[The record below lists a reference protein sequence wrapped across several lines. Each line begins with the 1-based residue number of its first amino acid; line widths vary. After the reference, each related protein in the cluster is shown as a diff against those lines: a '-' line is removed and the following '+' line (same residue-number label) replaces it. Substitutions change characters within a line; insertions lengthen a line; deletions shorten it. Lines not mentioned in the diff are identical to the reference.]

1 MTQQDSTPEQ
11 DDVRDRIVWI
21 LVDNSSRA
29 QAFESV
35 AEFLSA
41 HNVRVEIVTITEMT
55 FSMARDALAGS
66 AERVLRAL
74 RVATNGRPSD
84 EDLIGAVRRGRP
96 DMLAVTNSRYV
107 RALSLLESLTG
118 IQSLQ
123 VGVLP
128 DYNLDDHWLR
138 SGLHAFIVPHDAQA
152 QRLRRQGVDVGRV
165 MVAGPPVAR
174 GWTKSVDK
182 AQVRESF
189 GFSAKERI
197 VLVRADSFAI
207 GDLDRLMFQC
217 NLVEG
222 DVRFI
227 FHHNGDGACAGALR
241 RAANTYG
248 LNAIMFG
255 KVHDLERYC
264 GASDAVVAVPNDPM
278 MSEIVSQGKPVM
290 LVGPEQSARDQVEFL
305 VAHDMGRHVSDML
318 RLGSEL
324 ERFLSSDSLE
334 AMTQAAQSIGL
345 PDGSMEVAE
354 AIVDALKHA
363 QTWQR
368 APRDAPQP
376 NDDGD
381 DDAGEDAPKD
391 SAFESIGKT
400 TSGGGSSQDGASGQ
414 GSPAAYDGISQA
426 EAKEQMAQLI
436 LQERDLDRRL
446 GDLEKEQTRWR
457 NRLDM
462 AREWQEQDLEEE
474 AQSILKGYIDE
485 ANRLQQDLGGLR
497 QQKDKLRAAAQSS
510 RRGGAPGPAG
520 AESSRDP
527 KLAKMEKR
535 FRKMEEN
542 RDLSDLKDKLRRD
555 FGDDD

>member
-1 MTQQDSTPEQ
+1 MTEQDSTSAQ

-96 DMLAVTNSRYV
+96 HMLAVTNSRYV

-128 DYNLDDHWLR
+128 DYNLDDQWLR

-182 AQVRESF
+182 ALVRESF

-197 VLVRADSFAI
+197 VLVRADAFSI

-222 DVRFI
+222 NVRFI

-264 GASDAVVAVPNDPM
+264 GACDAVVAVPNDPM
-278 MSEIVSQGKPVM
+278 MAEIISQGKPVM
-290 LVGPEQSARDQVEFL
+290 LVGPEQGAQDQVEFL
-305 VAHDMGRHVSDML
+305 VNHDMGRHVSDLL

-324 ERFLSSDSLE
+324 ERFLSGESLD
-334 AMTQAAQSIGL
+334 AMTQAAESIGL
-345 PDGSMEVAE
+345 PDGSKEVAE

-363 QTWQR
+363 QAWQR
-368 APRDAPQP
+368 APRDTPQ
-376 NDDGD
+376 DDGNGGD
-381 DDAGEDAPKD
+381 TEGKEEPKD
-391 SAFESIGKT
+391 SAFESIGKHAPEGSKGDG
-400 TSGGGSSQDGASGQ
+400 SGGSGSS
-414 GSPAAYDGISQA
+414 PAFDGISQA

-436 LQERDLDRRL
+436 LQEREMDRRL

-474 AQSILKGYIDE
+474 AQAILKGYIDE
-485 ANRLQQDLGGLR
+485 ANRIQQDLGGLR

-510 RRGGAPGPAG
+510 RRGSTPTGKG
-520 AESSRDP
+520 AEQARNP
-527 KLAKMEKR
+527 ALAKMEKR

-555 FGDDD
+555 FGDED